1 MNFLGPYPYQDGLV
15 LPAGCAHT
23 MATPAGTKTLREFYK
38 TLMKI
43 TVFVSVVAATA
54 VLVVGCKQK
63 SETETQVQKT
73 EAQTTTTSQDLKQA
87 VTEQAAAVQKAA
99 TEASAQIATQAKEA
113 AAAAQATGNQA
124 VAAVQTQAQTLI
136 DKAKSLVTDKKYQDA
151 LNTLQQLSNLKLTPE
166 QEKVVTDLKTQ
177 IQKLLASQGMTNAA
191 GALGNLLGK

>member
-1 MNFLGPYPYQDGLV
+1 
-15 LPAGCAHT
+15 
-23 MATPAGTKTLREFYK
+23 
-38 TLMKI
+38 MKI
-43 TVFVSVVAATA
+43 TVIASLVAATA